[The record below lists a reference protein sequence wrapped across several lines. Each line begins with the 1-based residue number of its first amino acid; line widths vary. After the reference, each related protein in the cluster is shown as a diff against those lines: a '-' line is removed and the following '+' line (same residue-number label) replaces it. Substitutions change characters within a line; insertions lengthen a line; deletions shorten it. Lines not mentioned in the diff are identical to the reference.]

1 MVESGLGNAG
11 LDGILPGTSPS
22 LSVTRNHHLHWTWE
36 NSGGHTHTAGLS
48 GVSVPI
54 PGPQLWNGQASQPQ
68 ESPQSPPPPLTC
80 WTRPQIHSSLSG
92 RPRPMHEG
100 GRVGALLLQ
109 PRFPCP
115 SALPA
120 SGARGPVTPVP
131 GGRHVRV
138 SFPSRQ
144 FEDGIFVLPP
154 QQISRKAEL
163 LPFSRGVAP
172 PTWDT
177 AAAAPAALGLAPPHP
192 GAPEPCGGQKGL
204 ASILPLLELPG
215 PARAPADLL
224 TVVATQGPAA
234 SLRQTWTADT
244 RFPTPGS
251 ATRPV
256 PSGRVANPHPRFKAR
271 LSLL

>member
-1 MVESGLGNAG
+1 MGEQWGPHPHRWTEWGVCAHPRPPALEWAG
-11 LDGILPGTSPS
+11 LPAPG
-22 LSVTRNHHLHWTWE
+22 
-36 NSGGHTHTAGLS
+36 
-48 GVSVPI
+48 VPT
-54 PGPQLWNGQASQPQ
+54 
-68 ESPQSPPPPLTC
+68 EPPAPRTC

-177 AAAAPAALGLAPPHP
+177 AAAAPAALGLAPHP
-192 GAPEPCGGQKGL
+192 GAPEPRGGRKGL
-204 ASILPLLELPG
+204 ACILPLLELPG

-244 RFPTPGS
+244 RLPTPGS

-256 PSGRVANPHPRFKAR
+256 PSGRVADPHPRFKAR

>member
-131 GGRHVRV
+131 GGRHMRV

-177 AAAAPAALGLAPPHP
+177 AAAAPAALGLAPPPWSSGAMWWTEGAGIHP
-192 GAPEPCGGQKGL
+192 
-204 ASILPLLELPG
+204 
-215 PARAPADLL
+215 
-224 TVVATQGPAA
+224 
-234 SLRQTWTADT
+234 
-244 RFPTPGS
+244 PTPGTPWS
-251 ATRPV
+251 CTGARRPAH
-256 PSGRVANPHPRFKAR
+256 SGGHAGSS
-271 LSLL
+271 SLPTSDVDG